1 MIKRVIFD
9 LDNTLIPL
17 PKNFIKGF
25 QEILDSFNLDM
36 TPIEL
41 YKLIG
46 EYEPLYD
53 HYDYKLL
60 TSFINDRLNTNF
72 DESFLDKFMEM
83 YDNLDLEL
91 NEGVRETLEYLSNK
105 YSVVALT
112 NWFTKSQKNRLKKL
126 DILKYFDEV
135 YGGDYKSKPHKEAF
149 IHAAG
154 NYKIE
159 ECVIVG
165 DSIEMDIKPGKKL
178 GMKAYLFG
186 NNDKYECI
194 DKINDLMEVL

>member
-9 LDNTLIPL
+9 LDNTLIPF
-17 PKNFIKGF
+17 PKNFIEGYK
-25 QEILDSFNLDM
+25 EVLNKFNLNI

-53 HYDYKLL
+53 HYDYDLL
-60 TSFINDRLNTNF
+60 TNFVNDRLGTNF
-72 DESFLDKFMEM
+72 DRTFLDKFIEV

-91 NEGVRETLEYLSNK
+91 NEGVRETLEYLSSK

-135 YGGDYKSKPHKEAF
+135 YGGDYKSK
-149 IHAAG
+149 
-154 NYKIE
+154 E
-159 ECVIVG
+159 ECVVVG
-165 DSIEMDIKPGKKL
+165 DSIEMDIKPATKL
-178 GMKAYLFG
+178 GIKAYLYG
-186 NNDKYECI
+186 SDDKYECI
-194 DKINDLMEVL
+194 DKISDLMEVL

>member
-1 MIKRVIFD
+1 MKKRIIFD

-25 QEILDSFNLDM
+25 QEILDSFDLNM

-53 HYDYKLL
+53 NYDYDLL
-60 TSFINDRLNTNF
+60 TSFINERLKTNF
-72 DESFLDKFMEM
+72 DKTFLDKFMEM
-83 YDNLDLEL
+83 YDNLDIEL
-91 NEGVRETLEYLSNK
+91 KEGVRETLEYLSSK

-135 YGGDYKSKPHKEAF
+135 YGGDYKAKPYKEAF

-154 NYKIE
+154 EYKLD
-159 ECVIVG
+159 ECVMVG
-165 DSIEMDIKPGKKL
+165 DSIDMDIEPALKL
-178 GMKAYLFG
+178 GMKSYLYG
-186 NNDKYECI
+186 SNDKYECI
-194 DKINDLMEVL
+194 DKISDLKEVL